1 MSGMKFRL
9 QCAGCGSVFFAS
21 DRKARYCQK
30 CYKKRPAKAEPEQAR
45 AGFRPGAS
53 PARAASRISR
63 PMESAVKSRKELEK
77 KPSKGVE
84 LTPELGER
92 IEHIYRDEY
101 AGKDIPQAEIVRQI
115 SDRVWLKRSIVSAM
129 IHRIQQPE
137 IVITPELRASVI
149 DTYEGYV
156 KRGERPENG
165 RRKTISSTLGIP
177 YHQVK
182 DIVYQWSLSQYELAP
197 TKELTREQKF
207 IMEKFYWNE
216 LRKERYRLH
225 EMADMIAEQVG
236 FATSYQVSRWLDMLY
251 DDDRKFANVG
261 DVPDE
266 VAQRIREAYLQYL
279 EAANPPEL
287 GLHTTLAQ
295 QIGGIT
301 ARQVHKVLHRFRK
314 ELRVSY
320 PLQ

>member
-1 MSGMKFRL
+1 MSGIKFRL
-9 QCAGCGSVFFAS
+9 QCAGCGSVFFTPE
-21 DRKARYCQK
+21 RKARLCQK
-30 CYKKRPAKAEPEQAR
+30 CYKKRPAKSAPEQAR
-45 AGFRPGAS
+45 AVFRPTSS
-53 PARAASRISR
+53 PARAVSKISR
-63 PMESAVKSRKELEK
+63 PVGSAVKSRKEPER

-92 IEHIYRDEY
+92 IEQIYRDEY
-101 AGKDIPQAEIVRQI
+101 AGKDILQAEIVKQI
-115 SDRVWLKRSIVSAM
+115 SDKVWLKRSIVSTM
-129 IHRIQQPE
+129 ILRIQQPE
-137 IVITPELRASVI
+137 VVITPELRASVI
-149 DTYEGYV
+149 QTYEGYV
-156 KRGERPENG
+156 RRGERPENG
-165 RRKTISSTLGIP
+165 RRRTISSALAIP

-182 DIVYQWSLSQYELAP
+182 DIVYQWSLSQHELSP

-216 LRKERYRLH
+216 LRKGRYRLH
-225 EMADMIAEQVG
+225 ELPDMIAEQVG

-279 EAANPPEL
+279 EAPNPPEL

-295 QIGGIT
+295 QIDGIT

-314 ELRVSY
+314 EQRLAY

>member
-1 MSGMKFRL
+1 MSEMKFRL
-9 QCAGCGSVFFAS
+9 QCAGCGSVFFAA

-30 CYKKRPAKAEPEQAR
+30 CYKKRPAKSVPEQTR
-45 AGFRPGAS
+45 AGFRPTAS
-53 PARAASRISR
+53 PARAASRFSR
-63 PMESAVKSRKELEK
+63 PVESAKSRKEPER

-84 LTPELGER
+84 LTPELSER
-92 IEHIYRDEY
+92 IERIYRDEY
-101 AGKDIPQAEIVRQI
+101 AGKEIPQAEIVQQI
-115 SDRVWLKRSIVSAM
+115 SDRVWLKRSIVSAT

-149 DTYEGYV
+149 ETYEGYV

-165 RRKTISSTLGIP
+165 RRKTISSTLDIP

-182 DIVYQWSLSQYELAP
+182 DIVYQWSLSQHELSP

-216 LRKERYRLH
+216 LRQARYRLH
-225 EMADMIAEQVG
+225 EMPEMIAEQVG

-279 EAANPPEL
+279 EAPKPPEL

-314 ELRVSY
+314 ELRVAY